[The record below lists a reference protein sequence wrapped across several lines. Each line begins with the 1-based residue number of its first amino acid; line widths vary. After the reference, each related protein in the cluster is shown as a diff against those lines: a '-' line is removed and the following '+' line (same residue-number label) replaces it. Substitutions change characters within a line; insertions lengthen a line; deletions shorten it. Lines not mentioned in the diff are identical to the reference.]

1 MDETPFYSK
10 SILIGLIYVGILFVL
25 EEGWPNQTSG
35 DNHLVHELNN
45 VDSNWLRLRSFFW
58 LWYRASCTV
67 YASLSLVNYYYVK
80 WWIYSHTDSTPLAT
94 NGQITDAEWKIY
106 ERFFR
111 WFYISNPNFQN
122 SNNIEILLS
131 ENARLKQLRKS
142 TSNNNNYS
150 NFIWVLRDRYLQSVQ
165 EIKQY
170 EQAKSTE
177 KFEVLTKSFNKKAQE
192 NVQKY
197 QQNQEKYIRLINLQY
212 KVSKKCLHNYQEQV
226 SLIFNC
232 KHM

>member
-1 MDETPFYSK
+1 MYQSGSVVNDFTAHERLSNTNFHTKNSTHLRTFRPFTSTYTFWIK
-10 SILIGLIYVGILFVL
+10 TYGWQVYVLI
-25 EEGWPNQTSG
+25 SG
-35 DNHLVHELNN
+35 GFAL
-45 VDSNWLRLRSFFW
+45 
-58 LWYRASCTV
+58 TV